1 MKKLTLIFLAMA
13 IDFTAHAAY
22 TTING
27 VVLCNCIPNVPPE
40 CVTHCKSLKYIQKME
55 EPTFSA
61 QGGCCG

>member
-1 MKKLTLIFLAMA
+1 MKRILMIILALS
-13 IDFTAHAAY
+13 FSCNLHAAY

-40 CVTHCKSLKYIQKME
+40 CRTYCKSLRYIYKME